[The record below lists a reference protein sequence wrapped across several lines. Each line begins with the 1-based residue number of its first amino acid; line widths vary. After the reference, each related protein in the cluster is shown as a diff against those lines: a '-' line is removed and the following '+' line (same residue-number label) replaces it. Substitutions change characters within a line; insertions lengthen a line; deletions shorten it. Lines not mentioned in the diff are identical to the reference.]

1 MEILKIVVS
10 SSIGAAIVN
19 ILFYWIVKSRIDKSI
34 EKYKIAY
41 SGIFKEKIEIYRKL
55 LAMIYGLHYKL
66 TQCVNNI
73 SDDDFKCIKE
83 KFNAFIDFYLI
94 NQPFL
99 SILLLEKLNV
109 LKEEYQQCFEDSYF
123 GQTKQKSLD
132 TIIEGTL
139 QQFKSRNKLLTDY
152 FKSAQEDIVIEM
164 RNDMQIENKKTNT
177 SFPPNSKNKTT

>member
-1 MEILKIVVS
+1 MEIIKIITSGLIAVV
-10 SSIGAAIVN
+10 GN
-19 ILFYWIVKSRIDKSI
+19 IIFYWIIKSKIDKSI

-41 SGIFKEKIEIYRKL
+41 AGIFKEKIEIYRKL
-55 LAMIYGLHYKL
+55 LAMIYGLQYKL

-83 KFNAFIDFYLI
+83 KFNTFIDFYLI

-109 LKEEYQQCFEDSYF
+109 LKEEYQQCFEDSYV

-164 RNDMQIENKKTNT
+164 RNDMQIGNKKMKT